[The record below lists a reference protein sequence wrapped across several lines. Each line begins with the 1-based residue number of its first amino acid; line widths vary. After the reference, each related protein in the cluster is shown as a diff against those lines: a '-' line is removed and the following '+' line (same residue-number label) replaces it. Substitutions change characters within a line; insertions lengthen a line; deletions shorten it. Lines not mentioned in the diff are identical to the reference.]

1 MVSGRQPGFTA
12 RLVLS
17 HSPVITHHQQEK
29 RIMLE
34 SYTAAPITD
43 DEWQAFAGASPW
55 VGDAP
60 ESRPLYRAITDA
72 TVIIAGS
79 EGVEIYTTDENGDP
93 QSWALQVAFPNQAS
107 CKLFVDA
114 IQGLEHVKS
123 LGFDQVL

>member
-1 MVSGRQPGFTA
+1 
-12 RLVLS
+12 
-17 HSPVITHHQQEK
+17 
-29 RIMLE
+29 MLR
-34 SYTAAPITD
+34 SCTAAPITD

-55 VGDAP
+55 AGDDRAT
-60 ESRPLYRAITDA
+60 ESRPLYRVITDA

-79 EGVEIYTTDENGDP
+79 EAVEVYTTDENGDP
-93 QSWALQVAFPNQAS
+93 QSWVLHVAFPNQAS

>member
-1 MVSGRQPGFTA
+1 MM
-12 RLVLS
+12 
-17 HSPVITHHQQEK
+17 K
-29 RIMLE
+29 

-55 VGDAP
+55 RNKNGVTVCIDGKVAS
-60 ESRPLYRAITDA
+60 ELRPLYRVVTDA

-79 EGVEIYTTDENGDP
+79 EGVEVYTTDENGDP